1 MPRTYEHLNRYEREV
16 IAQMLKEKYSLSQI
30 GRHLG
35 RSPSTIWREFRRNR
49 VRGRYYPRPANGLA
63 QSRLQLA
70 RKPQKVMGASKEQV
84 ETLLAKYWSPEQIEG
99 RRKLEGDPPISRMT
113 IYRYLYSPRG
123 AGYRK
128 YLRGP
133 GKKKRATRKSHS
145 RIHNQTMI
153 DQRPE
158 EGESRKVAGHWEGDT
173 IQGQTRKEAC
183 VVTLVDRATRYLIA
197 DLLPR
202 CNAES
207 VNRSVPQFADS
218 GLPCKTVT
226 VDNGMEFASH
236 AKLQKKIATPIF
248 FAEGRNPWQRGS
260 NENTNGL
267 LRQFFPKKTDFAAH
281 SSAQLRWA
289 VELLNNRPRK
299 CLEYRTPKEMMDSFG
314 FALVS

>member
-35 RSPSTIWREFRRNR
+35 RSPSTIWREFCRNR

-84 ETLLAKYWSPEQIEG
+84 ETLLAKYWSPEQVEG

-173 IQGQTRKEAC
+173 IQGQTRKKAC
-183 VVTLVDRATRYLIA
+183 VVTLVDRATRYLSPIFYLDA
-197 DLLPR
+197 MP
-202 CNAES
+202 
-207 VNRSVPQFADS
+207 NRSTVPYLSSLIQ
-218 GLPCKTVT
+218 
-226 VDNGMEFASH
+226 
-236 AKLQKKIATPIF
+236 
-248 FAEGRNPWQRGS
+248 GS
-260 NENTNGL
+260 PVK
-267 LRQFFPKKTDFAAH
+267 R
-281 SSAQLRWA
+281 
-289 VELLNNRPRK
+289 
-299 CLEYRTPKEMMDSFG
+299 
-314 FALVS
+314 

>member
-49 VRGRYYPRPANGLA
+49 VRGRYYLRHADGLA

-70 RKPQKVMGASKEQV
+70 RKPQKVMGASKEQM
-84 ETLLAKYWSPEQIEG
+84 ETLLAKYRSPEQIEG

-123 AGYRK
+123 AGYQK

-173 IQGQTRKEAC
+173 IQGQTRKEA
-183 VVTLVDRATRYLIA
+183 
-197 DLLPR
+197 
-202 CNAES
+202 
-207 VNRSVPQFADS
+207 F
-218 GLPCKTVT
+218 KTVT

-248 FAEGRNPWQRGS
+248 FAEGRNPWQRGT

-281 SSAQLRWA
+281 SSAQLSWA

-299 CLEYRTPKEMMDSFG
+299 CLEYRTPKETMDSFG

>member
-1 MPRTYEHLNRYEREV
+1 
-16 IAQMLKEKYSLSQI
+16 
-30 GRHLG
+30 
-35 RSPSTIWREFRRNR
+35 
-49 VRGRYYPRPANGLA
+49 
-63 QSRLQLA
+63 
-70 RKPQKVMGASKEQV
+70 MGASKEQV
-84 ETLLAKYWSPEQIEG
+84 ETLLAKYWSPEQVEG

-158 EGESRKVAGHWEGDT
+158 EAESRKVAGHWEGDT

-218 GLPCKTVT
+218 GLPFKTVT

-299 CLEYRTPKEMMDSFG
+299 CLRI
-314 FALVS
+314 

>member
-99 RRKLEGDPPISRMT
+99 RRKLEGD
-113 IYRYLYSPRG
+113 
-123 AGYRK
+123 
-128 YLRGP
+128 
-133 GKKKRATRKSHS
+133 
-145 RIHNQTMI
+145 
-153 DQRPE
+153 
-158 EGESRKVAGHWEGDT
+158 T

-207 VNRSVPQFADS
+207 VNCSVPQFADS
-218 GLPCKTVT
+218 GLPFKTVT

-248 FAEGRNPWQRGS
+248 FAERRNPWQRGS
-260 NENTNGL
+260 NESTNGL

>member
-99 RRKLEGDPPISRMT
+99 RGKLEGDPPISRMT

-133 GKKKRATRKSHS
+133 GKKK
-145 RIHNQTMI
+145 
-153 DQRPE
+153 
-158 EGESRKVAGHWEGDT
+158 
-173 IQGQTRKEAC
+173 
-183 VVTLVDRATRYLIA
+183 RATRYLIA

-248 FAEGRNPWQRGS
+248 FAEGRNPWQRGT

>member
-1 MPRTYEHLNRYEREV
+1 
-16 IAQMLKEKYSLSQI
+16 
-30 GRHLG
+30 
-35 RSPSTIWREFRRNR
+35 
-49 VRGRYYPRPANGLA
+49 
-63 QSRLQLA
+63 
-70 RKPQKVMGASKEQV
+70 MGASKEQV

-145 RIHNQTMI
+145 RIHN
-153 DQRPE
+153 
-158 EGESRKVAGHWEGDT
+158 

-218 GLPCKTVT
+218 GLPFKTVT

-236 AKLQKKIATPIF
+236 AKLQKKMATPIF
-248 FAEGRNPWQRGS
+248 FAEGRNPWQRET

-281 SSAQLRWA
+281 SSAQLSWA